1 MIESDMTYLL
11 INNNPKVI
19 EKNIVLLA
27 NEFLEE
33 HFKKLEDL
41 FAVPDIHII
50 DGRRNNSIGIE
61 EVKELQNEMK
71 YKPFDNHSQLA
82 IILDSQKLTLQAQNS
97 FLKTLEESSD
107 KTIYILCVNNE
118 NNLLQTIISRGK
130 LIYAKGE
137 VEKVENDTSNILEL
151 DLVEQFLLVEKVAKD
166 KEASLGLIEDLEK
179 VFKKKL
185 EFEIKNGKIESPKR
199 LKNALDLLNDSKKK
213 IDSNCNKKLV
223 LETLIVSLNT

>member
-1 MIESDMTYLL
+1 MTYLL

-27 NEFLEE
+27 NEFLGENFE
-33 HFKKLEDL
+33 KLEDL
-41 FAVPDIHII
+41 FAVPDIHIV
-50 DGRRNNSIGIE
+50 DGRRSNSIGIE

-107 KTIYILCVNNE
+107 NTIYILCVNNE
-118 NNLLQTIISRGK
+118 KNLLQTIISRGK

-223 LETLIVSLNT
+223 LEALIVSLNT

>member
-27 NEFLEE
+27 NEFLGENFE
-33 HFKKLEDL
+33 KLEDL
-41 FAVPDIHII
+41 FAVPDIHIV
-50 DGRRNNSIGIE
+50 DGRRSNSIGIE

-107 KTIYILCVNNE
+107 NTIYILCVNNE
-118 NNLLQTIISRGK
+118 KNLLQTIISRGK

-223 LETLIVSLNT
+223 LEALIVSLNT

>member
-27 NEFLEE
+27 NEFLGENFE
-33 HFKKLEDL
+33 KLEDL
-41 FAVPDIHII
+41 FAVPDIHIV
-50 DGRRNNSIGIE
+50 DGRRSNSIGIE

-107 KTIYILCVNNE
+107 NTIYILCVNNE
-118 NNLLQTIISRGK
+118 KNLLQTIISRGK
-130 LIYAKGE
+130 LIY
-137 VEKVENDTSNILEL
+137 
-151 DLVEQFLLVEKVAKD
+151 
-166 KEASLGLIEDLEK
+166 
-179 VFKKKL
+179 
-185 EFEIKNGKIESPKR
+185 GKR
-199 LKNALDLLNDSKKK
+199 
-213 IDSNCNKKLV
+213 
-223 LETLIVSLNT
+223 

>member
-27 NEFLEE
+27 NEFLGENFE
-33 HFKKLEDL
+33 KLEDL
-41 FAVPDIHII
+41 FAVPDIHIV
-50 DGRRNNSIGIE
+50 DGRRSNSIGIE

-107 KTIYILCVNNE
+107 NTIYILCVNNE
-118 NNLLQTIISRGK
+118 KNLLQTIISRGK

-213 IDSNCNKKLV
+213 IDANCNKKLV
-223 LETLIVSLNT
+223 LEALIVSLNT

>member
-11 INNNPKVI
+11 INNNQKVLDR
-19 EKNIVLLA
+19 NLVLLA
-27 NEFLEE
+27 SKFLGKD
-33 HFKKLEDL
+33 FRNMEDL
-41 FAVPDIHII
+41 FAVPDIHIV
-50 DGRRNNSIGIE
+50 DGRGSNSIGIDE
-61 EVKELQNEMK
+61 IKALQNEMI
-71 YKPFDNHSQLA
+71 YQPFNNSSQLA
-82 IILDSQKLTLQAQNS
+82 IILDSHKLTSQAQNS

-107 KTIYILCVNNE
+107 NTIYILCVNNE
-118 NNLLQTIISRGK
+118 KNLLQTIISRGK

-137 VEKVENDTSNILEL
+137 VEKVIDDTPDILQL

-166 KEASLGLIEDLEK
+166 KEASLGLIEDLER

-223 LETLIVSLNT
+223 LEALIVSLNT

>member
-50 DGRRNNSIGIE
+50 DGRRSNSIGIE

-118 NNLLQTIISRGK
+118 KNLLQTIISRGK